1 MYKNHFYTKTRLK
14 QFQVELF
21 RKSDSTILEIWL
33 ESFLSDREL
42 EGIGGYMEL
51 TLASFR

>member
-33 ESFLSDREL
+33 EFFYRDL
-42 EGIGGYMEL
+42 EGAGD
-51 TLASFR
+51 TWS